1 MSYPRA
7 LTRAVLCMLLS
18 LMLLACEEGGKGAPG
33 SSGPR
38 EVVIIKL
45 EPRREVYT
53 TALAG
58 RIASFQVAEVR
69 PQVGGILQ
77 QRLFTE
83 GADVK
88 AGQALYQ
95 IDPATYEAALDSA
108 QAALMKAEA
117 NVTPARLKAERFREL
132 LAIKAVSKQEYD
144 DAQAAFKQAEADVA
158 VNRAAVKTARINLEY
173 TKVRSPI
180 SGRIGKS
187 AFTPGALVTAN
198 QAQALTSVRQLDPVY
213 VDITQS
219 SQDLLRLR
227 AQFTNGELRSAA
239 EEAPV
244 RLKLENG
251 AMYPHEGRLQFT
263 DVSVDESTGMV
274 SLRALFPN
282 PEHILLPGMYV
293 RAVIAEGV
301 DENALLVPQRALRRD
316 PKGQASVL
324 LVDGGGRVD
333 VRLVDVGRTVGDS
346 WQVLSGLKPGDR
358 VIVEGGQNVRP
369 GMSVKIRGEG
379 KRGSRRGRERAG
391 CPIRGPL
398 GFWRAGCDLTP
409 VPHISPPPT
418 VFEQSITVW

>member
-18 LMLLACEEGGKGAPG
+18 LTLLACEEGGKGAPG

-324 LVDGGGRVD
+324 LVDGGGKGD
-333 VRLVDVGRTVGDS
+333 VRLVDGGRTVGDS

-379 KRGSRRGRERAG
+379 
-391 CPIRGPL
+391 
-398 GFWRAGCDLTP
+398 
-409 VPHISPPPT
+409 
-418 VFEQSITVW
+418 

>member
-58 RIASFQVAEVR
+58 RIASFQVAEVS

-324 LVDGGGRVD
+324 LVDGGGKVD

-379 KRGSRRGRERAG
+379 
-391 CPIRGPL
+391 
-398 GFWRAGCDLTP
+398 
-409 VPHISPPPT
+409 
-418 VFEQSITVW
+418 